1 MYFKTNTNLPIQP
14 NDLAYVIYT
23 SGSTGQPKG
32 VEIEHTSLINIYH
45 SWASAYYLSLVIVA
59 SELWYLHEYYTL
71 KDCCANHTRL
81 ISSYGVSEATIDS
94 SYFEP
99 RLLSPE
105 RVWLAATSTAPNSPP
120 KNSLK
125 SNYYLKN
132 RQPDYMQPTS
142 FTVLDKLPLT
152 VNGKID
158 RQALPE
164 PSINFHNQFE
174 TPRNEVESQLATI
187 WKNILNQKE
196 ISIHDNLF
204 SLGGDSILSI
214 KSW

>member
-1 MYFKTNTNLPIQP
+1 
-14 NDLAYVIYT
+14 
-23 SGSTGQPKG
+23 
-32 VEIEHTSLINIYH
+32 
-45 SWASAYYLSLVIVA
+45 
-59 SELWYLHEYYTL
+59 
-71 KDCCANHTRL
+71 
-81 ISSYGVSEATIDS
+81 
-94 SYFEP
+94 
-99 RLLSPE
+99 
-105 RVWLAATSTAPNSPP
+105 
-120 KNSLK
+120 
-125 SNYYLKN
+125 
-132 RQPDYMQPTS
+132 MQPTS

-196 ISIHDNLF
+196 ISIHDNFF